1 VIYFEDLQV
10 GQSWLVGTYRIS
22 KEEAIEFARHW
33 EPQPYHVD
41 EHAAQ
46 TSLYGGLTVCSL
58 HLFAICTRLF
68 LLQPDVLA
76 VTAMLGKDEVRFPR
90 PARPGQELRYH
101 TECIAK
107 RPSGSHPGS
116 GIVSLRDT
124 LSDPEGFAVLTQTVV
139 LMVTKRPA

>member
-1 VIYFEDLQV
+1 MIYFEDLQV
-10 GQSWLVGTYRIS
+10 GQRWWVGTYRVS
-22 KEEAIEFARHW
+22 KEEAIEFARRW

-41 EHAAQ
+41 ERAAQ

-68 LLQPDVLA
+68 LLQPDALA
-76 VTAMLGKDEVRFPR
+76 VKAMLGKDEVRFPR
-90 PARPGQELRYH
+90 PARPGQELRYD

-107 RPSGSHPGS
+107 RPSDSRPGT

-139 LMVTKRPA
+139 LMVAKRPA

>member
-10 GQSWLVGTYRIS
+10 GQRWWVGTYRVS
-22 KEEAIEFARHW
+22 KEEAIEFARRW

-41 EHAAQ
+41 ERAAQ

-68 LLQPDVLA
+68 LLQPDALA

-90 PARPGQELRYH
+90 PARPGQELRYD

-107 RPSGSHPGS
+107 RPSDSRPGT

-139 LMVTKRPA
+139 LMVAKRPA